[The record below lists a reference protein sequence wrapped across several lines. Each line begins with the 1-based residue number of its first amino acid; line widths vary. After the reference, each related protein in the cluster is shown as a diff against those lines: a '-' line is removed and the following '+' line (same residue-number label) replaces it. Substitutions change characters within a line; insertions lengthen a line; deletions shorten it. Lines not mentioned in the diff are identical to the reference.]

1 MIIIIIGKM
10 VPDSDRLHSKHQMV
24 NKIKGEMQG
33 EMQHIQ
39 FRGFSQQG
47 HFPIDSN

>member
-24 NKIKGEMQG
+24 NKIKGEMQ
-33 EMQHIQ
+33 HIQ